1 MGVSEKNPAEDLTP
15 KIVVIMQKIELI
27 GNLGSDANVEKK
39 AERGFVAFR
48 LAVTRSRRNATGEL
62 EKRTECYTVNAYIY
76 DSVVPYLKKGARVFL
91 RGELFTSVYA
101 DKLGYPQVSLDVI
114 TRELELV

>member
-1 MGVSEKNPAEDLTP
+1 
-15 KIVVIMQKIELI
+15 MQKIELI

-39 AERGFVAFR
+39 PERGFVAFR
-48 LAVTRSRRNATGEL
+48 LAVTRSKRNATGET
-62 EKRTECYTVNAYIY
+62 EKRTEWYTVNAYVS

-101 DKLGYPQVSLDVI
+101 DRNGNAQVSLDVI

>member
-1 MGVSEKNPAEDLTP
+1 
-15 KIVVIMQKIELI
+15 MQKIELI

-48 LAVTRSRRNATGEL
+48 LAVTRTKKGSTGAV
-62 EKRTECYTVNAYIY
+62 EKRTEWYTVNAYIS
-76 DSVVPYLKKGARVFL
+76 DGIIPYLKKGARVFL
-91 RGELFTSVYA
+91 RGELFTSVYT
-101 DKLGYPQVSLDVI
+101 DKAGNALVGLDVI

>member
-1 MGVSEKNPAEDLTP
+1 
-15 KIVVIMQKIELI
+15 MQKIELI

-48 LAVTRSRRNATGEL
+48 LAVTRSRRNATGES
-62 EKRTECYTVNAYIY
+62 EKRTEWYTVNAYIS
-76 DSVVPYLKKGARVFL
+76 DGVVPYLKKGARVFL

-101 DKLGYPQVSLDVI
+101 DRNGNAQVSLDVI